1 MSYEKNNEQEKNKC
15 QIRIQ
20 QPQSLLLLLPNW
32 PVEYGVRE
40 DYLDKKTGKKS
51 SKYFFQKNQITLSER
66 SYTIPRLKTWYSIA
80 AIAW

>member
-40 DYLDKKTGKKS
+40 DYLDKKKLGKS
-51 SKYFFQKNQITLSER
+51 HQNIFSKKIKLLYQKDHTL
-66 SYTIPRLKTWYSIA
+66 YQGLKHGIQ
-80 AIAW
+80 